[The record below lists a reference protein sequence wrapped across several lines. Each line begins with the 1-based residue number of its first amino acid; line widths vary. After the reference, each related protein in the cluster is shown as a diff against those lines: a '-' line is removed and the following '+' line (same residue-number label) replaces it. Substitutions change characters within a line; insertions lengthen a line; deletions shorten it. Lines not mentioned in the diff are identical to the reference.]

1 MIKYLHAEVVLEEVD
16 AERIVLA
23 GVGVAEADVQL
34 AAVAGPARG
43 ARADVAADDVVAGA
57 AVEAGVAGAVVDV
70 LLMLL
75 QIDHLSERR
84 TAAPFAA
91 GRIIR
96 HLNIHFLPRS
106 TPRGSPR
113 GTRTRTCCRGRG
125 SAPSPWGRTGWSRTR
140 RGPPR
145 RSGPRSPAGSRT
157 RSCPQSLQIYE
168 VRTC

>member
-1 MIKYLHAEVVLEEVD
+1 MYLHAEVVLEEVD

-84 TAAPFAA
+84 TAAPFA

-96 HLNIHFLPRS
+96 HLIHFLPRS
-106 TPRGSPR
+106 TRRGTPR
-113 GTRTRTCCRGRG
+113 GTRTRTCCRGRD
-125 SAPSPWGRTGWSRTR
+125 SAPSPSGRTGWSRTR

-168 VRTC
+168 VSTCQS